1 MWRIDQFFPENEN
14 RMLHAPINLF
24 YRMDW
29 MASISTIPKALL
41 IYKQCIAMV
50 WRIIPW
56 VICFFWSNMGM
67 IFWDLAFYF
76 ISHFA
81 FYWTP
86 MVNIFWWTSYGEH
99 FMVNILWWTF
109 YGEHLMVNWTSCA
122 RQLYELHCHWGTT
135 SIEHYEIL
143 VTLEICDQSDEET
156 GFDHQKYKN
165 NDKDNYKNKYSAMV
179 QSFQTKKL
187 ASKGLVN
194 IETLLHWHWH
204 SRTTM

>member
-1 MWRIDQFFPENEN
+1 MISNLTPGHWSPWAPCATGLPTRITLNKDVWRIDQFFPENEN

-56 VICFFWSNMGM
+56 VICLLFLLKYNMGM
-67 IFWDLAFYF
+67 IFWDLAVYF

-109 YGEHLMVNWTSCA
+109 YGEHPMVNWTFVVTS
-122 RQLYELHCHWGTT
+122 RQLYELHCHRVTT

-143 VTLEICDQSDEET
+143 WDTVVSRET
-156 GFDHQKYKN
+156 K
-165 NDKDNYKNKYSAMV
+165 
-179 QSFQTKKL
+179 
-187 ASKGLVN
+187 
-194 IETLLHWHWH
+194 
-204 SRTTM
+204 

>member
-1 MWRIDQFFPENEN
+1 MFLHQPILLISNVSPGHWSPWALCATGLPTWITLNKEVWRIDQFFPENEN

-24 YRMDW
+24 YRMNW

-143 VTLEICDQSDEET
+143 VMLIVVSRET
-156 GFDHQKYKN
+156 K
-165 NDKDNYKNKYSAMV
+165 
-179 QSFQTKKL
+179 
-187 ASKGLVN
+187 
-194 IETLLHWHWH
+194 
-204 SRTTM
+204 